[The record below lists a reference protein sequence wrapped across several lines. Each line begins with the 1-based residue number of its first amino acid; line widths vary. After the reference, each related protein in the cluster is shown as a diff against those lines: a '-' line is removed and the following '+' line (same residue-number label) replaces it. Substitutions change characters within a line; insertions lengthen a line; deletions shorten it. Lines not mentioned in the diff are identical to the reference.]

1 MTTIAYKDGIIA
13 CDSLIT
19 YGDIVTDYDADK
31 RYQSGD
37 IIFFMA
43 GTVAAYSALI
53 DKYTNGGKDELIAA
67 NAIVID
73 GNGLWKIGSNAD
85 IGFWKTPLDKNKAHA
100 IGCGEQHAW
109 TAMDMG
115 TSAKKAVEMAALRD
129 IYTGGAIKEYVVF
142 PEIADGDKC

>member
-1 MTTIAYKDGIIA
+1 MVA

-31 RYQSGD
+31 SYQSGS
-37 IIFFMA
+37 ITFFMTR
-43 GTVAAYSALI
+43 TVAAYSALI
-53 DKYTNGGKDELIAA
+53 DKYINGGKDELISA

-73 GNGLWKIGSNAD
+73 DDDLWKIGSNAD
-85 IGFWKTPLDKNKAHA
+85 IGLWKVPLDKSKAHT

-115 TSAKKAVEMAALRD
+115 VSAKKAVEMAALRD

-142 PEIADGDKC
+142 PEIAEGVNDEFK